1 MTRQNFYKTRKKRQI
16 QALDERLIKR
26 LVLDERAFQPR
37 LGGRKVLKILSP
49 KLNDCGIGIGR
60 DRFFN
65 ILKKQGLLVE
75 KLPPSHRTT
84 NSYHN
89 FVDGRDKMGHLD
101 RELGLMI
108 RIRI

>member
-37 LGGRKVLKILSP
+37 LGGRKLLKLLSP

-65 ILKKQGLLVE
+65 IL
-75 KLPPSHRTT
+75 
-84 NSYHN
+84 NI
-89 FVDGRDKMGHLD
+89 GREATVFTSNDQQLSQFACIFK
-101 RELGLMI
+101 
-108 RIRI
+108 